1 MIRILF
7 FRYETEKFF
16 FRFVVCTIRNP
27 MKGILIHYALEKKK
41 SKFFVRY
48 LVFLDES
55 LITVITS
62 VVVAVA
68 EVVVAV
74 VNVILRHH
82 SQKSQ
87 VKSVLTA
94 DYLQNDR

>member
-1 MIRILF
+1 MRWKKRKVNF
-7 FRYETEKFF
+7 F
-16 FRFVVCTIRNP
+16 
-27 MKGILIHYALEKKK
+27 L
-41 SKFFVRY
+41 RY

-74 VNVILRHH
+74 VNVILRHQ

-87 VKSVLTA
+87 VKSMLTA